1 MISESIIGALRIL
14 SEQMGSQNL
23 SWVLVG
29 SVSLALQEVNVTLG
43 EIDILTDKVSAYR
56 INRLF
61 KDCEVKPVEYCRSDT
76 VQSHL
81 GEFVINDVKVEVMG
95 DYQDKVKGKWQDF
108 NSRLTSPVIVQFE
121 EMQLPLSSLANQLY
135 SYEAS
140 GQKQDKAKITAIR
153 EVLKSRREV
162 QEPRN

>member
-1 MISESIIGALRIL
+1 
-14 SEQMGSQNL
+14 
-23 SWVLVG
+23 
-29 SVSLALQEVNVTLG
+29 
-43 EIDILTDKVSAYR
+43 
-56 INRLF
+56 
-61 KDCEVKPVEYCRSDT
+61 
-76 VQSHL
+76 
-81 GEFVINDVKVEVMG
+81 MG

-135 SYEAS
+135 SYESS